1 MVCLSDRRIQ
11 LSSVSV
17 KLYTYTLYCEFSTT
31 HTWCCCTAWRSGVAR
46 IWCQGGHD
54 DWGAEGASIEAPNAP
69 SGVVYGEGCPLPSR
83 LEGLGSVVS
92 SPSGV
97 RGGAPAAI
105 AFSAYFR
112 PQNTSGSKK
121 IRFSCPKY
129 KEKLVFVIF
138 HFEKS
143 GGDSHHHFQ
152 KWWWQVTIVTYKVAP
167 LRQLIHCRPTQL
179 PILCQTGV
187 GLPVKF
193 VAMLCGWAVKIGM
206 VYLSY
211 FTCG

>member
-46 IWCQGGHD
+46 IWCQEGHD

-92 SPSGV
+92 SPSAGF
-97 RGGAPAAI
+97 GAEP
-105 AFSAYFR
+105 R
-112 PQNTSGSKK
+112 PLSHFLHILGHRTLLVPRQ
-121 IRFSCPKY
+121 IRFFCPQY
-129 KEKLVFVIF
+129 KENFACIKLQGGGGTCPSAACLATPLAWRNMKPINYICSLKVKRCNLHVEVIG
-138 HFEKS
+138 E
-143 GGDSHHHFQ
+143 Q
-152 KWWWQVTIVTYKVAP
+152 RRCVVTQQNST
-167 LRQLIHCRPTQL
+167 
-179 PILCQTGV
+179 
-187 GLPVKF
+187 
-193 VAMLCGWAVKIGM
+193 
-206 VYLSY
+206 
-211 FTCG
+211 

>member
-1 MVCLSDRRIQ
+1 MASPGFGVRGHEDR
-11 LSSVSV
+11 
-17 KLYTYTLYCEFSTT
+17 
-31 HTWCCCTAWRSGVAR
+31 
-46 IWCQGGHD
+46 
-54 DWGAEGASIEAPNAP
+54 GAEGASIEAPKAP
-69 SGVVYGEGCPLPSR
+69 SGPGAVCGWVSAPQPTR
-83 LEGLGSVVS
+83 GLGSVVS

-152 KWWWQVTIVTYKVAP
+152 KWW
-167 LRQLIHCRPTQL
+167 
-179 PILCQTGV
+179 
-187 GLPVKF
+187 
-193 VAMLCGWAVKIGM
+193 
-206 VYLSY
+206 
-211 FTCG
+211 